1 MESKISIEI
10 ALRAATVARDILQLL
25 TAKDYLLMKL
35 VMKEV
40 VTELTVIDE
49 LITKNN
55 PNKTKLKNKS
65 K

>member
-55 PNKTKLKNKS
+55 PNKTKLKNK
-65 K
+65 